1 MSMKKGNGKLLEV
14 KLVDVMTWK
23 TLFDVM
29 KDILGDIIIEFKQ
42 DPDMNNRND
51 SDETADVPVPVGKGK
66 QKVVQVEAPVDKKKK
81 NQKNQKKGKAVA
93 VAPAPLP
100 VKDESDES
108 DEDDKHYASNEDAA
122 EPEEVEIDGTEA
134 EEAELEEEA
143 NEPVD
148 PDEEEEGEADEDE
161 EAEPAAQAKSTEGTD
176 SSKTK
181 KKEAAGGIKIVAINY
196 TRTLLILVKLDAKEF
211 SIFKVSKSI
220 YDVGVNL
227 LQLNKLIKTLDKDDI
242 LTISIDEEDTQML
255 VLDVENEVKN
265 SRTCNRLKML
275 DINKKSYKIPATKFD
290 VTITMDAVDFHKTCK
305 EMNQIAEYVEI
316 LCKENSI
323 TFTCK
328 GDCSEKS
335 TTLDATES
343 NGIKIKFANPKKK
356 VIVQGIFELK
366 HFVMFTKCASLCPNI
381 QVYMKNNYPIFIK
394 YTVAKLGHVLLGLIP
409 ITDANINS
417 NFSDDDEDYSDDE
430 KPAPLLK

>member
-1 MSMKKGNGKLLEV
+1 MNTKKGSGKLLECR
-14 KLVDVMTWK
+14 LVDVMTCK
-23 TLFDVM
+23 TLFEVM

-42 DPDMNNRND
+42 DPEMNNRDDSSETQKQQKKETKKEVKKEGEKDIRKELKKDDKNDTKNKLTKGTSKKPVYD
-51 SDETADVPVPVGKGK
+51 SDE
-66 QKVVQVEAPVDKKKK
+66 
-81 NQKNQKKGKAVA
+81 N
-93 VAPAPLP
+93 
-100 VKDESDES
+100 ESENE
-108 DEDDKHYASNEDAA
+108 DEDEI
-122 EPEEVEIDGTEA
+122 EEVEDDDDNEEIEEVEDDNEDEDA
-134 EEAELEEEA
+134 EEQE
-143 NEPVD
+143 D
-148 PDEEEEGEADEDE
+148 DDEEEQE
-161 EAEPAAQAKSTEGTD
+161 EQEEQEQDDKNSQQDDQKKKD
-176 SSKTK
+176 SS
-181 KKEAAGGIKIVAINY
+181 GGIKIVAINY
-196 TRTLLILVKLDAKEF
+196 TRTLLILVKLDAREF
-211 SIFKVSKSI
+211 TTFKVSKPI

-227 LQLNKLIKTLDKDDI
+227 LQLHKLIKSLDKDDI

-265 SRTCNRLKML
+265 SRTRNRLKML

-290 VTITMDAVDFHKTCK
+290 VTITMDAVDFHKICK

-356 VIVQGIFELK
+356 MIVQGIFELK
-366 HFVMFTKCASLCPNI
+366 HFVMFSKCATLCPNI
-381 QVYMKNNYPIFIK
+381 QIYMKNNYPIFTR

-409 ITDANINS
+409 ITDTNINN
-417 NFSDDDEDYSDDE
+417 NFSDDEEDYSDDD
-430 KPAPLLK
+430 KQVAMLK